1 MTGITILQVSSGSSE
16 SGNPTSLPA
25 LESSS
30 SSESWATFRAEIAAE
45 NEAEIYARIRS
56 LQSHY
61 YYNLPPQNNPGE
73 YEGLVRDHLDQA
85 LDVPH
90 YRTILDM
97 EYFELTV
104 LERKGLLQDRL
115 FNLMLGEQKIYRI
128 MELSPYTNIRREA
141 YDFLEGKV
149 EPVGSL
155 QHSFQRNIMEGT
167 LNFFIQDLNL
177 NGRNSQIYREFYS
190 HFTDEVFRLKLGL
203 PLP

>member
-1 MTGITILQVSSGSSE
+1 MTSACIWQVSSE
-16 SGNPTSLPA
+16 SGNESSLPA

-30 SSESWATFRAEIAAE
+30 SSESLATFRAEIAAD

-56 LQSHY
+56 LRGRD

-73 YEGLVRDHLDQA
+73 YEGLVHNNFEQA
-85 LDVPH
+85 IDVPH
-90 YRTILDM
+90 YRAILDR

-115 FNLMLGEQKIYRI
+115 FDLMFGEQKIYRI
-128 MELSPYTNIRREA
+128 MELSPYTNIRAEA

-149 EPVGSL
+149 EPVSSL
-155 QHSFQRNIMEGT
+155 QHSFQRDIMDGS
-167 LNFFIQDLNL
+167 LNFFIQDINQS
-177 NGRNSQIYREFYS
+177 GRNSQIYREFYS
-190 HFTDEVFRLKLGL
+190 HFTDEGFRLKFGL

>member
-1 MTGITILQVSSGSSE
+1 MTSALIWQVSSGSSE
-16 SGNPTSLPA
+16 SGIGTSLPA

-30 SSESWATFRAEIAAE
+30 STESLATFRAEIAAE
-45 NEAEIYARIRS
+45 NEAEIFARIRS
-56 LQSHY
+56 LQSRD

-85 LDVPH
+85 LNVPH
-90 YRTILDM
+90 YRNILYM

-104 LERKGLLQDRL
+104 LERRGLLQDRL
-115 FNLMLGEQKIYRI
+115 FHLMLGEQNLSRI

-155 QHSFQRNIMEGT
+155 QHSFQRDIMDGS
-167 LNFFIQDLNL
+167 LHFFIQDINQS
-177 NGRNSQIYREFYS
+177 GRNSQIYREFYS
-190 HFTDEVFRLKLGL
+190 HFTDKGFRLKFGL